1 MLLHELQKSKVY
13 QNSKKRLGRWNASWT
28 GNYSTKG
35 MKWQRARSGGAKPIW
50 FEWGQTPLIQ
60 RTPKL
65 KWFKRYYKLVKNYEV
80 VNVSYLND
88 FRAWTIITKDKL
100 AEANLISSNSVLVKI
115 LWKGKLEKKLKFDW
129 IDAFSNSAKE
139 QISEQWWEIKE

>member
-1 MLLHELQKSKVY
+1 MLLHELQKSKAY
-13 QNSKKRLGRWNASWT
+13 KNSKKRLGRWNASWK

-35 MKWQRARSGGAKPIW
+35 LKWQRARSGGAKPIW

-80 VNVSYLND
+80 VNVVNLND
-88 FRAWTIITKDKL
+88 LRAWTTVTKEKL
-100 AEANLISSNSVLVKI
+100 KELNLISSPLALVKI
-115 LWKGKLEKKLKFDW
+115 LWKGKLEKKLNFEW

-139 QISEQWWEIKE
+139 QILAQWWEIK